1 MAHFMGVG
9 GAAKLISNA
18 EDNPNATAANIFPN
32 AAAANHSIF
41 YDRSGNPRTVAGV
54 YSVLTSRY
62 DSAASSQTTRTTMAS
77 AGVTSASVALASATP
92 VSATPASAPVD
103 HAAYLSSFPDV
114 RTVTPAAATSASSAY
129 AAASPAPIDPTFR
142 SLYQGGDRS
151 APVSPAVQE
160 LWGNS
165 SSLTSAPLAS
175 SVPSVPPTQTSSVT
189 APQTSNV
196 SVPQP
201 LDLFSDRTGA
211 FSS

>member
-18 EDNPNATAANIFPN
+18 EDNPNATAANLFPN
-32 AAAANHSIF
+32 AAAANRSIF
-41 YDRSGNPRTVAGV
+41 YDHSGNARSVSGV

-77 AGVTSASVALASATP
+77 AGVTSASVVLASATP
-92 VSATPASAPVD
+92 ASATPTAAPVD

-114 RTVTPAAATSASSAY
+114 RTVTPAATTSASAS
-129 AAASPAPIDPTFR
+129 AAASPVQTDPTFR

-151 APVSPAVQE
+151 VPVSPAVQE
-160 LWGNS
+160 LWGNG
-165 SSLTSAPLAS
+165 SSLTSVPSAP
-175 SVPSVPPTQTSSVT
+175 SVPPMPPTQTSSVT
-189 APQTSNV
+189 APRTS
-196 SVPQP
+196 SVGAPQP